1 VVKSPSQQLLVVA
14 VAVAVAVAA
23 AAAASVAFAV
33 LWQSLV
39 PTIA

>member
-14 VAVAVAVAA
+14 VAVAVA